1 VLEPHDAITK
11 SHVTANIG
19 KTFIAIGLFVDLR
32 YEKLCQTIFHGMCW
46 QTPGGS
52 PVTGAQAVGYASE
65 KFFPVLRKRTCE
77 AVAESK
83 NI

>member
-1 VLEPHDAITK
+1 
-11 SHVTANIG
+11 
-19 KTFIAIGLFVDLR
+19 
-32 YEKLCQTIFHGMCW
+32 MCW